1 MIKFRNTLCIL
12 LFTATWCRA
21 QVQVGTAIE
30 FTGASDAD
38 RAIQGLAAPVRDD
51 AAITVEGALLTG
63 GYTWCDASF
72 NAGTLVLQATP
83 TVSVYADGLLLRF
96 AAPGAVHGNVNIQC
110 GSLPAVPLQRV
121 DGLAP
126 MPGQLVA
133 GRIVEVLYADGRFL
147 LLNAMEAGC
156 PAGFLLANE
165 RICMEVTATPNML
178 YHDGLARCAD
188 MGAKMC
194 TWDEYIAGCTALQG
208 QLQNLFADW
217 EWLDDSSNHAHGADQ
232 AGRTTC
238 LSQRHISPIPTYLS
252 SVRCCY
258 RPR

>member
-83 TVSVYADGLLLRF
+83 TVSVHADGLLLRF
-96 AAPGAVHGNVNIQC
+96 AAPGAVHGNLNIQC

>member
-96 AAPGAVHGNVNIQC
+96 AAPGAVHGNLNIQC

>member
-1 MIKFRNTLCIL
+1 MMMLRQTLCVL
-12 LFTATWCRA
+12 LFTASWCSA

-30 FTGASDAD
+30 FTGASDTD
-38 RAIQGLAAPVRDD
+38 RGIQGLAAPVRDD

-63 GYTWCDASF
+63 NYTWCSASLST
-72 NAGTLVLQATP
+72 GTVVLQAAP
-83 TVSVYADGLLLRF
+83 AVSAYADGLLLRF
-96 AAPGAVHGNVNIQC
+96 AMPATVHGNLSIQC
-110 GSLPAVPLQRV
+110 GTLPAVPLQRL

-126 MPGQLVA
+126 TPGQLTA
-133 GRIVEVLYADGRFL
+133 GRIAEVLYAGGRFL
-147 LLNAMEAGC
+147 LLNAMENGC
-156 PAGFLLANE
+156 PAGFLQANE

-178 YHDGLARCAD
+178 YHDGLARCAN

-194 TWDEYIAGCTALQG
+194 TWDEYIAGCTVLQG